1 MGKSEMLEGL
11 FYRNRRLLILLMALI
26 AVAGLSS
33 FYILPRMEDPVLTK
47 RSALVQT
54 RFPGADATRVESLV
68 SEKIEEE
75 LREIDDIKELRSISR
90 SGMSTITIELR
101 DDVYEVDE
109 VWSRIRDK
117 IDDARVEFPSGA
129 KEPDFEEMDV
139 KAYALIVALVW
150 DNPNPVN
157 YAVLRRSAKQLED
170 RLRAVSGTEDIDTFG
185 DPDEEILVE
194 IQPDRVATLGLSVE
208 QIARQV
214 EASDAK
220 LTAGLLRGQK
230 SDLLIDVDSELDS
243 LARIARTPV
252 QFGSEGHSVQLG
264 DIATIH
270 KGVAQP
276 LSSLVVAD
284 GKPAVT
290 LGMFVRDSM
299 RIDHW
304 SQEAKNVIREFEQ
317 SLADDVQVQM
327 LFDQNRYV
335 EARLSGLIWNLLF
348 GGLAVI
354 VVIVFMMGWRN
365 ALVIGTA
372 LPLSA
377 FMVLAGLRMLDI
389 PIHQMSVTGLIIAL
403 GLLIDNA
410 IVVVDEVRTKLHA
423 RMAPEDAVISTV
435 RHLAVPLLGSTL
447 TTALAFAPIALMPGP
462 AGEFVGSIAIS
473 VILAI
478 CSSFFLAM
486 TVIPAIAALF
496 ADPEEDPETGHWWQV
511 GFSHAGLRNAY
522 SKSLD
527 FLFSKPLL
535 GVGLGCILPISGF
548 IVAGSLPEQFF
559 PPADRD
565 QINIELE
572 LSAHASLAETRE
584 TIAAIREV
592 VLEHPQVR
600 GIEWFLGE
608 SAPQFYYNIIAK
620 RENSSNFAQALVQL
634 NSAHGGQELIH
645 ELQQELDRK
654 VPHSRVLVRQLEQGP
669 PFDAPIEVRLFGP
682 DLHQLSQSGDELR
695 TIISQTPDVLHH
707 KAELADPLPKLTLKI
722 DEEQARLAGLDHA
735 EVSRQLNAALEG
747 ALGGS
752 ILEETEELP
761 VRIRVPHD
769 RRGSLD
775 NIASLQL
782 ISSKKTPDGQAQYV
796 PLTAIADVRMSS
808 EIAAISHFN
817 GERMNE
823 VQAYIKAGVLPA
835 KVLADFQ
842 KRLQQAGYELPPGYR
857 LEWGGEAS
865 KRDDA
870 VGNLMANVGVLMVLM
885 VATLVLSF
893 SSFRV
898 AGLVGAVGILSI
910 GLGLGMLWLFGFP
923 FGFMAIVGSMGLAGV
938 AINDAIVVLA
948 ELRANPRASKGDRVV
963 VRDVVLRSTRHVV
976 ATSLTTVAGFIPLV
990 LAGGGFWPPL
1000 AITIAGGVGG
1010 ATLLALYFIP
1020 SAYILVMCR
1029 NCPLRA
1035 GVEDPVPEG
1044 EGSTL
1049 FSKLKDRLPALR

>member
-1 MGKSEMLEGL
+1 MLEGL
-11 FYRNRRLLILLMALI
+11 FYRNRRLLILMIALI
-26 AVAGLSS
+26 SVAGLSS
-33 FYILPRMEDPVLTK
+33 YYVLPRMEDPVLTQ
-47 RSALVQT
+47 RVARVNT

-75 LREIDDIKELRSISR
+75 LREIDEIKELRSISR
-90 SGMSTITIELR
+90 SGMSSMTIELR

-117 IDDARVEFPSGA
+117 IDDARVEFPAGVE
-129 KEPDFEEMDV
+129 EPDFEELEV

-150 DNPNPVN
+150 DNPNAVS
-157 YAVLRRSAKQLED
+157 YAVLRRTAKQLED
-170 RLRAVSGTEDIDTFG
+170 RLRAISGTEDIDTFG
-185 DPDEEILVE
+185 DPDEEISVE
-194 IQPDRVATLGLSVE
+194 IQPDKIAALGLSV
-208 QIARQV
+208 QKIADQV
-214 EASDAK
+214 ESSDAK
-220 LTAGLLRGQK
+220 LTAGLLRGRK

-243 LARIARTPV
+243 LSRIANTPV
-252 QFGSEGHSVQLG
+252 QFGSDGHSVQLG
-264 DIATIH
+264 DIATIK
-270 KGVAQP
+270 KGVALP
-276 LSSLVVAD
+276 LSSLVIAD
-284 GKPAVT
+284 GKSAVT
-290 LGMFVRDSM
+290 LGIFVRDSV

-304 SQEAKNVIREFEQ
+304 SQSAKAAVREFEQ
-317 SLADDVQVQM
+317 TLADDVMVQT

-335 EARLSGLIWNLLF
+335 EARLNGLVWNLLF

-354 VVIVFMMGWRN
+354 AVIVFMMGWRN

-377 FMVLAGLRMLDI
+377 FMVLTGLRILDI

-410 IVVVDEVRTKLHA
+410 IVVVDEVRAKLHTG
-423 RMAPEDAVISTV
+423 MAPEDAVISTV

-447 TTALAFAPIALMPGP
+447 TTVLAFAPIAFMPGP

-496 ADPEEDPETGHWWQV
+496 ADQNEDPQNSHWWQV
-511 GFSHAGLRNAY
+511 GFSHAGLKAAY
-522 SKSLD
+522 QKSLD
-527 FLFSKPLL
+527 FLFARPLL
-535 GVGLGCILPISGF
+535 GVALGCVLPVCGF
-548 IVAGSLPEQFF
+548 IVACDLPEQFF

-572 LSAHASLAETRE
+572 LNAHASLEETQATIE
-584 TIAAIREV
+584 TIRQV
-592 VLEHPQVR
+592 VLQHPQVK

-620 RENSSNFAQALVQL
+620 RENSSNYAQALVQL
-634 NSAHGGQELIH
+634 NSAAGGQALIH
-645 ELQQELDRK
+645 ELQRELDQK
-654 VPHSRVLVRQLEQGP
+654 VSHSRVLVRQLEQGP

-682 DLHQLSQSGDELR
+682 DLHQLSELGDELR
-695 TIISQTPDVLHH
+695 TLLSQTPDVLHH

-735 EVSRQLNAALEG
+735 EISNQLNAALEG

-761 VRIRVPHD
+761 VRIRVPHAH
-769 RRGSLD
+769 RGSID
-775 NIASLQL
+775 AIASLQL
-782 ISSKKTPDGQAQYV
+782 ISEKKTIDGQAQFV
-796 PLTAIADVRMSS
+796 PLTALAEVKMSS
-808 EIAAISHFN
+808 EVAAISHFN

-823 VQAYIKAGVLPA
+823 VQAYIPAGILPA

-842 KRLQQAGYELPPGYR
+842 SRLKRSGFQLPAGYR

-870 VGNLMANVGVLMVLM
+870 VGNLLANVGVLMVLM

-893 SSFRV
+893 SSFRL
-898 AGLVGAVGILSI
+898 AALIGTVGVLSI

-948 ELRANPRASKGDRVV
+948 ELRANPEARRGNRVV

-976 ATSLTTVAGFIPLV
+976 ATSLTTVAGFVPLV

-1000 AITIAGGVGG
+1000 AITISGGVGG

-1029 NCPLRA
+1029 HCPLRA
-1035 GVEDPVPEG
+1035 TAEEGKTSPEQV
-1044 EGSTL
+1044 TVL
-1049 FSKLKDRLPALR
+1049 SKLKARLPVLR

>member
-1 MGKSEMLEGL
+1 MLEGL

-26 AVAGLSS
+26 TVAGLSS
-33 FYILPRMEDPVLTK
+33 YYVLPRMEDPVLTQ
-47 RSALVQT
+47 RVARVNT

-75 LREIDDIKELRSISR
+75 LREIDEIKELRSISR
-90 SGMSTITIELR
+90 TGMSSMTIELR

-117 IDDARVEFPSGA
+117 IDDARVEFPAGA
-129 KEPDFEEMDV
+129 EEPDFEELEV

-150 DNPNPVN
+150 DNPNDVN
-157 YAVLRRSAKQLED
+157 YAVLRRTAKQLED
-170 RLRAVSGTEDIDTFG
+170 RLRAISGTEDIDTFG
-185 DPDEEILVE
+185 DPEEEIIAE
-194 IQPDRVATLGLSVE
+194 IQPDRIAALGLSVQ
-208 QIARQV
+208 QIANQV
-214 EASDAK
+214 ESSDAK
-220 LTAGLLRGQK
+220 LTAGLLRGRK
-230 SDLLIDVDSELDS
+230 SDLTIDVDSELDS
-243 LARIARTPV
+243 LSRIANTPV
-252 QFGSEGHSVQLG
+252 QFGAEGHSVQLG
-264 DIATIH
+264 DIATIK
-270 KGVAQP
+270 KGVALP
-276 LSSLVVAD
+276 LNSLVIAD

-290 LGMFVRDSM
+290 LGMFVRDSV

-304 SQEAKNVIREFEQ
+304 SQAATAAIKEFEQ
-317 SLADDVQVQM
+317 RLANDVKVQT

-335 EARLSGLIWNLLF
+335 EARLDGLVWNLLF

-354 VVIVFMMGWRN
+354 AVIVFMMGWRN

-377 FMVLAGLRMLDI
+377 FMVLTGLRFLDI

-410 IVVVDEVRTKLHA
+410 IVVVDEVRSKLHSG
-423 RMAPEDAVISTV
+423 MAPDDAVISTV

-447 TTALAFAPIALMPGP
+447 TTVLAFAPIALMPGP
-462 AGEFVGSIAIS
+462 AGEFVGSIAVS

-478 CSSFFLAM
+478 SSSFFLAM

-496 ADPEEDPETGHWWQV
+496 ADPEEDPLNAHWWQI
-511 GFSHAGLRNAY
+511 GFSHAGMRDAY
-522 SKSLD
+522 RKSLD
-527 FLFSKPLL
+527 ILFSRPLL
-535 GVGLGCILPISGF
+535 GVAVGCVLPVCGF
-548 IVAGSLPEQFF
+548 MVAGSLPEQFF

-565 QINIELE
+565 QVNIELE
-572 LSAHASLAETRE
+572 LNAHASLAETKE
-584 TIAAIREV
+584 TIETIRRV
-592 VLEHPQVR
+592 VLEHPQVK

-620 RENSSNFAQALVQL
+620 RENASNYAQALVQL
-634 NSAHGGQELIH
+634 NSASGGQELIH
-645 ELQQELDRK
+645 ELQRELDRK

-695 TIISQTPDVLHH
+695 TILSKTPDVLHH

-735 EVSRQLNAALEG
+735 EISRQLDAALEG

-761 VRIRVPHD
+761 VRIRVPHN
-769 RRGSLD
+769 RRGSIND
-775 NIASLQL
+775 IASLQL
-782 ISSKKTPDGQAQYV
+782 ISSKKTSDGQSQFV
-796 PLTAIADVRMSS
+796 PLTAIAQVQMSS
-808 EIAAISHFN
+808 EVAAISHFN

-842 KRLQQAGYELPPGYR
+842 ANMKQAGFELPPGYR

-898 AGLVGAVGILSI
+898 AALVGTVGLLSI

-948 ELRANPRASKGDRVV
+948 ELRANPESRKGNRVV

-976 ATSLTTVAGFIPLV
+976 ATSLTTVAGFVPLV
-990 LAGGGFWPPL
+990 IAGGGFWPPL

-1010 ATLLALYFIP
+1010 ATLLALYYIP

-1035 GVEDPVPEG
+1035 TVGEPVSEEQG
-1044 EGSTL
+1044 ATL
-1049 FSKLKDRLPALR
+1049 LSKLKERLPVLR

>member
-68 SEKIEEE
+68 SERIEEE
-75 LREIDDIKELRSISR
+75 LREIDEIKELRSISR

-290 LGMFVRDSM
+290 LGMFVRDNM

-335 EARLSGLIWNLLF
+335 EARLSSLIWNLLF

-410 IVVVDEVRTKLHA
+410 IVVVDEVRSKLHA

-634 NSAHGGQELIH
+634 NSAHGGRQLIH

-695 TIISQTPDVLHH
+695 TILSKTPDVLHH

-735 EVSRQLNAALEG
+735 EISRQLNAALEG
-747 ALGGS
+747 TLGGS

-769 RRGSLD
+769 RRGSLE

-796 PLTAIADVRMSS
+796 PLTAIADVKMSS

-948 ELRANPRASKGDRVV
+948 ELRANPQARKGDRVV

-1035 GVEDPVPEG
+1035 GAEDPVPEG

-1049 FSKLKDRLPALR
+1049 LSKLKDRLPALR

>member
-1035 GVEDPVPEG
+1035 GAEDPVPEG

>member
-75 LREIDDIKELRSISR
+75 LREIDEIKELRSISR

-410 IVVVDEVRTKLHA
+410 IVVVDEVRSKLHA

-695 TIISQTPDVLHH
+695 TILSQTPDVLHH

-1029 NCPLRA
+1029 NCPLRVGA
-1035 GVEDPVPEG
+1035 EDPVPEG

>member
-68 SEKIEEE
+68 SERIEEE
-75 LREIDDIKELRSISR
+75 LREIDEIKELRSISR

-410 IVVVDEVRTKLHA
+410 IVVVDEVRSKLHA

-527 FLFSKPLL
+527 FLFSKPIL
-535 GVGLGCILPISGF
+535 GVGLGCILPVSGF

-634 NSAHGGQELIH
+634 NSAHGGRQLIH

-695 TIISQTPDVLHH
+695 TILSQTPDVLHH

-735 EVSRQLNAALEG
+735 EISRQLNAALEG
-747 ALGGS
+747 TLGGS

-769 RRGSLD
+769 RRGSLE

-796 PLTAIADVRMSS
+796 PLTAIANVRMSS

-948 ELRANPRASKGDRVV
+948 ELRANPQARKGDRVV

-1035 GVEDPVPEG
+1035 GAEDPVPEG

-1049 FSKLKDRLPALR
+1049 LSKLKDRLPALR

>member
-68 SEKIEEE
+68 SERIEEE
-75 LREIDDIKELRSISR
+75 LREIDEIKELRSISR

-410 IVVVDEVRTKLHA
+410 IVVVDEVRSKLHA

-535 GVGLGCILPISGF
+535 GVGLGCILPVSGF

-584 TIAAIREV
+584 TIATIREV

-634 NSAHGGQELIH
+634 NSAHGGRQLIH

-695 TIISQTPDVLHH
+695 TILSKTPDVLHH

-735 EVSRQLNAALEG
+735 EISRQLNAALEG
-747 ALGGS
+747 TLGGS

-769 RRGSLD
+769 RRGSLN

-1029 NCPLRA
+1029 NCPLQA
-1035 GVEDPVPEG
+1035 GAEDPVPEG

-1049 FSKLKDRLPALR
+1049 LSKLKDRLPALR

>member
-75 LREIDDIKELRSISR
+75 LREIDEIKELRSISR

-243 LARIARTPV
+243 LSRIARTPV

-304 SQEAKNVIREFEQ
+304 SQDAKNVIREFEQ

-695 TIISQTPDVLHH
+695 TILSQTPDVLHH

>member
-1 MGKSEMLEGL
+1 MLEGL

-68 SEKIEEE
+68 SERIEEE
-75 LREIDDIKELRSISR
+75 LREIDEIKELRSISR

-208 QIARQV
+208 QIAQQV

-290 LGMFVRDSM
+290 LGMFVRDNM

-410 IVVVDEVRTKLHA
+410 IVVVDEVRSKLHA

-634 NSAHGGQELIH
+634 NSAHGGRQLIH

-695 TIISQTPDVLHH
+695 TILSKTPDVLHH

-735 EVSRQLNAALEG
+735 EISRQLNAALEG
-747 ALGGS
+747 TLGGS

-769 RRGSLD
+769 RRGSLE

-796 PLTAIADVRMSS
+796 PLTAIADVKMSS

-948 ELRANPRASKGDRVV
+948 ELRANPQARKGDRVV

-1035 GVEDPVPEG
+1035 GAEDPVPEG

-1049 FSKLKDRLPALR
+1049 LSKLKDRLPALR

>member
-1 MGKSEMLEGL
+1 MLEGL

-75 LREIDDIKELRSISR
+75 LREIDEIKELRSISR

-695 TIISQTPDVLHH
+695 TILSQTPDVLHH

-796 PLTAIADVRMSS
+796 PLTAIADVRMSY

-1035 GVEDPVPEG
+1035 GVEDPVSEG

>member
-75 LREIDDIKELRSISR
+75 LREIDEIKELRSISR

-535 GVGLGCILPISGF
+535 GVGLGCILPVSGF

-592 VLEHPQVR
+592 VLAHPQVR

-695 TIISQTPDVLHH
+695 TILSQTPDVLHH

-1035 GVEDPVPEG
+1035 GAEDPVPEG

>member
-68 SEKIEEE
+68 SERIEEE
-75 LREIDDIKELRSISR
+75 LREIDEIKELRSISR

-208 QIARQV
+208 QIAQQV

-290 LGMFVRDSM
+290 LGMFVRDNM

-410 IVVVDEVRTKLHA
+410 IVVVDEVRSKLHA

-634 NSAHGGQELIH
+634 NSAHGGRQLIH

-695 TIISQTPDVLHH
+695 TILSKTPDVLHH

-735 EVSRQLNAALEG
+735 EISRQLNAALEG
-747 ALGGS
+747 TLGGS

-769 RRGSLD
+769 RRGSLE

-796 PLTAIADVRMSS
+796 PLTAIADVKMSS

-948 ELRANPRASKGDRVV
+948 ELRANPQARKGDRVV

-1035 GVEDPVPEG
+1035 GAEDPVPEG

-1049 FSKLKDRLPALR
+1049 LSKLKDRLPALR

>member
-1 MGKSEMLEGL
+1 MLEGL

-68 SEKIEEE
+68 SERIEEE
-75 LREIDDIKELRSISR
+75 LREIDEIKELRSISR

-410 IVVVDEVRTKLHA
+410 IVVVDEVRSKLHA

-634 NSAHGGQELIH
+634 NSAHGGRQLIH

-695 TIISQTPDVLHH
+695 TILSKTPDVLHH

-735 EVSRQLNAALEG
+735 EISRQLNAALEG
-747 ALGGS
+747 TLGGS

-769 RRGSLD
+769 RRGSLE

-948 ELRANPRASKGDRVV
+948 ELRANPRANKGDRVV

-1035 GVEDPVPEG
+1035 GAEDPVPEG

-1049 FSKLKDRLPALR
+1049 LSKLKDRLPALR

>member
-1 MGKSEMLEGL
+1 MLEGL

-68 SEKIEEE
+68 SERIEEE
-75 LREIDDIKELRSISR
+75 LREIDEIKELRSISR

-304 SQEAKNVIREFEQ
+304 SQAAKNVIREFEQ

-410 IVVVDEVRTKLHA
+410 IVVVDEVRSKLHA

-527 FLFSKPLL
+527 FLFSKPIL
-535 GVGLGCILPISGF
+535 GVGLGCILPVSGF

-634 NSAHGGQELIH
+634 NSAHGGRQLIH

-695 TIISQTPDVLHH
+695 TILSKTPDVLHH

-735 EVSRQLNAALEG
+735 EISRQLNAALEG
-747 ALGGS
+747 TLGGS

-769 RRGSLD
+769 RRGSLE

-796 PLTAIADVRMSS
+796 PLTAIADVKMSS

-948 ELRANPRASKGDRVV
+948 ELRANPQARKGDRVV

-1035 GVEDPVPEG
+1035 GAEDPVPEG

-1049 FSKLKDRLPALR
+1049 LSKLKDRLPALR

>member
-75 LREIDDIKELRSISR
+75 LREIDEIKELRSISR
-90 SGMSTITIELR
+90 SEMSTITIELR

-410 IVVVDEVRTKLHA
+410 IVVVDEVRSKLHA

-535 GVGLGCILPISGF
+535 GVGLGCILPVSGF

-634 NSAHGGQELIH
+634 NSAHGGRQLIH

-695 TIISQTPDVLHH
+695 TILSQTPDVLHH

-735 EVSRQLNAALEG
+735 EISRQLNAALEG
-747 ALGGS
+747 TLGGS

-835 KVLADFQ
+835 KVLADLQ

-938 AINDAIVVLA
+938 AINDAIVVFA
-948 ELRANPRASKGDRVV
+948 ELRANPLASKGDRVV

-1035 GVEDPVPEG
+1035 DVEDTVPEG

>member
-1 MGKSEMLEGL
+1 MLEGL

-68 SEKIEEE
+68 SERIEEE
-75 LREIDDIKELRSISR
+75 LREIDEIKELRSISR

-208 QIARQV
+208 QIAQQV

-410 IVVVDEVRTKLHA
+410 IVVVDEVRSKLHA

-634 NSAHGGQELIH
+634 NSAHGGRQLIH

-695 TIISQTPDVLHH
+695 SILSKTPDVLHH

-735 EVSRQLNAALEG
+735 EISRQLNAALEG
-747 ALGGS
+747 TLGGS

-769 RRGSLD
+769 RRGSLE

-796 PLTAIADVRMSS
+796 PLTAIADVKMSS

-948 ELRANPRASKGDRVV
+948 ELRANPQARKGDRVV

-1035 GVEDPVPEG
+1035 GAEDPVPEG

-1049 FSKLKDRLPALR
+1049 LSKLKDRLPALR

>member
-1 MGKSEMLEGL
+1 MLEGL

-68 SEKIEEE
+68 SERIEEE
-75 LREIDDIKELRSISR
+75 LREIDEIKELRSISR

-410 IVVVDEVRTKLHA
+410 IVVVDEVRSKLHA

-634 NSAHGGQELIH
+634 NSAHGGRQLIH

-695 TIISQTPDVLHH
+695 TILSQTPDVLHH

-735 EVSRQLNAALEG
+735 EISRQLNAALEG
-747 ALGGS
+747 TLGGS

-769 RRGSLD
+769 RRGSLE

-796 PLTAIADVRMSS
+796 PLTAIADVKMSS

-948 ELRANPRASKGDRVV
+948 ELRANPQARKGDRVV

-990 LAGGGFWPPL
+990 MAGGGFWPPL

-1035 GVEDPVPEG
+1035 GAEDPVPEG

-1049 FSKLKDRLPALR
+1049 LSKLKDRLPALR

>member
-1 MGKSEMLEGL
+1 MLEGL
-11 FYRNRRLLILLMALI
+11 FYRNRRLLILMIALI
-26 AVAGLSS
+26 TVAGLSS
-33 FYILPRMEDPVLTK
+33 YYVLPRMEDPVLTQ
-47 RSALVQT
+47 RVARVNT

-68 SEKIEEE
+68 SEKIEQE
-75 LREIDDIKELRSISR
+75 LREIDEIKELRSISR
-90 SGMSTITIELR
+90 SGMSSLTIELR

-117 IDDARVEFPSGA
+117 IDDARVDFPQGA
-129 KEPDFEEMDV
+129 EEPDFEELEV
-139 KAYALIVALVW
+139 KAYAMIIALVW
-150 DNPNPVN
+150 DNPSEVN
-157 YAVLRRSAKQLED
+157 YAVLRRTARQLED
-170 RLRAVSGTEDIDTFG
+170 RLRSLSGTEDIDTFG
-185 DPDEEILVE
+185 DPDEEIVAE
-194 IQPDRVATLGLSVE
+194 IQSDKVASLGLSVQE
-208 QIARQV
+208 IADQV
-214 EASDAK
+214 KSSDAK

-243 LARIARTPV
+243 LSRIANTPV

-264 DIATIH
+264 DIASIK
-270 KGVAQP
+270 KGVALP
-276 LSSLVVAD
+276 LSSLVIAD

-290 LGMFVRDSM
+290 LGAFVRDSV
-299 RIDHW
+299 RLDHW
-304 SQEAKNVIREFEQ
+304 SQSAKEVVKEFEQ
-317 SLADDVQVQM
+317 TLADDVIVQT

-335 EARLSGLIWNLLF
+335 EARLDSLLRNLLY
-348 GGLAVI
+348 GGVAVI
-354 VVIVFMMGWRN
+354 AVIVFMMGWRN
-365 ALVIGTA
+365 AVVIGLA

-377 FMVLAGLRMLDI
+377 FMVLAGLRFLEI
-389 PIHQMSVTGLIIAL
+389 PIHQMSITGLIIAL

-410 IVVVDEVRTKLHA
+410 IVVVDEVRSKLQA
-423 RMAPEDAVISTV
+423 GNSPEEAVISTV

-462 AGEFVGSIAIS
+462 AGEFVGSIAVS

-478 CSSFFLAM
+478 FSSFFLAM
-486 TVIPAIAALF
+486 TVVPAIAALF
-496 ADPEEDPETGHWWQV
+496 AERAVESQNGHWWQT
-511 GFSHAGLRNAY
+511 GFSHAKMRTVY
-522 SKSLD
+522 RKSLD
-527 FLFSKPLL
+527 YLFARPLL
-535 GVGLGCILPISGF
+535 GVALGCVLPVCGF
-548 IVAGSLPEQFF
+548 LVASELPEQFF

-572 LSAHASLAETRE
+572 LNAHASLAETQE
-584 TIAAIREV
+584 TIETIRQV
-592 VLEHPQVR
+592 VLNHPQVL

-634 NSAHGGQELIH
+634 ESASNGQALIH
-645 ELQQELDRK
+645 ELQQELDSK
-654 VPHSRVLVRQLEQGP
+654 VSHSRVLVRQLEQGP

-682 DLHQLSQSGDELR
+682 DLHQLSELGDELR
-695 TIISQTPDVLHH
+695 TILSQTPDVQHH
-707 KAELADPLPKLTLKI
+707 KAELADPLPKLTLNI
-722 DEEQARLAGLDHA
+722 DEEQARLAGLNHA
-735 EVSRQLNAALEG
+735 EISHQLNAALEG

-769 RRGSLD
+769 QRGSID
-775 NIASLQL
+775 AIASLQL
-782 ISSKKTPDGQAQYV
+782 ISNTKTSDGQTQFV
-796 PLTAIADVRMSS
+796 PLTAIAEVEMSS

-835 KVLADFQ
+835 KVLMDFQ
-842 KRLQQAGYELPPGYR
+842 SNLEQSGFELPPGYR

-865 KRDDA
+865 KRNDA
-870 VGNLMANVGVLMVLM
+870 VGNLMVNVGVLMVLM

-898 AGLVGAVGILSI
+898 AALIGSVGLLSI

-948 ELRANPRASKGDRVV
+948 ELRANPESRTGNRIV

-976 ATSLTTVAGFIPLV
+976 ATSLTTVAGFLPLV
-990 LAGGGFWPPL
+990 IAGGGFWPPL
-1000 AITIAGGVGG
+1000 AITISGGVGG

-1029 NCPLRA
+1029 NCPL
-1035 GVEDPVPEG
+1035 GNTDDETQTKESSSVEQTTVIE
-1044 EGSTL
+1044 
-1049 FSKLKDRLPALR
+1049 KRKARLSVLR

>member
-1 MGKSEMLEGL
+1 MLEGL

-26 AVAGLSS
+26 TVAGLSS
-33 FYILPRMEDPVLTK
+33 YYVLPRMEDPVLTQ
-47 RSALVQT
+47 RVARVNT

-68 SEKIEEE
+68 SEKLEEE
-75 LREIDDIKELRSISR
+75 LREIDEIKELRTISR
-90 SGMSTITIELR
+90 SGMSSMTIELR

-117 IDDARVEFPSGA
+117 IDDARVEFPAGA
-129 KEPDFEEMDV
+129 KEPDFEELEV

-150 DNPNPVN
+150 DNPNHVN

-170 RLRAVSGTEDIDTFG
+170 RLRAISGTEDIDTFG
-185 DPDEEILVE
+185 DPDEEIVVE
-194 IQPDRVATLGLSVE
+194 VQPDKIASLGLSVKE
-208 QIARQV
+208 IAQQV
-214 EASDAK
+214 ESSDAK
-220 LTAGLLRGQK
+220 LTAGQLRGVK

-243 LARIARTPV
+243 LSRIANTPV

-270 KGVAQP
+270 KGVALP
-276 LSSLVVAD
+276 LSSLVIAD

-290 LGMFVRDSM
+290 LGMFVRDNV

-304 SQEAKNVIREFEQ
+304 SHAAKVALAEFEQ
-317 SLADDVQVQM
+317 SLADDVSVQT

-335 EARLSGLIWNLLF
+335 EARLSGLVWNLVL
-348 GGLAVI
+348 GGIAVI

-365 ALVIGTA
+365 ALVVGTA

-377 FMVLAGLRMLDI
+377 FMVLAGLRFMDI

-403 GLLIDNA
+403 GLLIDNV
-410 IVVVDEVRTKLHA
+410 IVVVDEVRAKLHMG
-423 RMAPEDAVISTV
+423 MAPEDAVISTV

-447 TTALAFAPIALMPGP
+447 TTVLAFAPIALMPGP

-496 ADPEEDPETGHWWQV
+496 ADANEDLEHAHWWQV
-511 GFSHAGLRNAY
+511 GFSHAGLRDWY
-522 SKSLD
+522 QKSLD
-527 FLFSKPLL
+527 YLFARPVL
-535 GVGLGCILPISGF
+535 GVALGCLLPISGF

-572 LSAHASLAETRE
+572 LNAHASLAETRQ
-584 TIAAIREV
+584 TIESIRQV
-592 VLEHPQVR
+592 VLEHPQVK

-608 SAPQFYYNIIAK
+608 SAPQFYYNIVAK
-620 RENSSNFAQALVQL
+620 RENASNYAQALVQL
-634 NSAHGGQELIH
+634 NTAERGEALIH
-645 ELQQELDRK
+645 ELQRELDRK

-695 TIISQTPDVLHH
+695 TILSRTTNVLHH

-735 EVSRQLNAALEG
+735 EISNQLNAALEG
-747 ALGGS
+747 SLGGS

-761 VRIRVPHD
+761 VRIRVPQA
-769 RRGSLD
+769 RRASVND
-775 NIASLQL
+775 IASLQL
-782 ISSKKTPDGQAQYV
+782 ISRKNTEDGQPQFV
-796 PLTAIADVRMSS
+796 PLTAIAEVKMSS
-808 EIAAISHFN
+808 EVAAISHFN

-823 VQAYIKAGVLPA
+823 VQAYLKAGVLPA
-835 KVLADFQ
+835 EALAEFQ
-842 KRLQQAGYELPPGYR
+842 SKLKQAGFELPPGYR

-870 VGNLMANVGVLMVLM
+870 VGNLLANVGVLMVLM

-893 SSFRV
+893 ASFRV
-898 AGLVGAVGILSI
+898 AALVGTVGILSI

-948 ELRANPRASKGDRVV
+948 ELRANPEARKGNRVV

-976 ATSLTTVAGFIPLV
+976 ATSLTTVAGFAPLV
-990 LAGGGFWPPL
+990 IAGGGFWPPL

-1010 ATLLALYFIP
+1010 ATLLALYYIP

-1029 NCPLRA
+1029 QCPLRA
-1035 GVEDPVPEG
+1035 KVGEPVQADRE
-1044 EGSTL
+1044 SSL
-1049 FSKLKDRLPALR
+1049 LSKLKDRLPVLR

>member
-68 SEKIEEE
+68 SERIEEE
-75 LREIDDIKELRSISR
+75 LREIDEIKELRSISR

-208 QIARQV
+208 QIAQQV

-290 LGMFVRDSM
+290 LGMFVRDNM

-410 IVVVDEVRTKLHA
+410 IVVVDEVRSKLHA

-511 GFSHAGLRNAY
+511 GFSHVGLRNAY

-592 VLEHPQVR
+592 VVEHPQVR

-634 NSAHGGQELIH
+634 NSAHGGRQLIH

-695 TIISQTPDVLHH
+695 TILSKTPDVLHH

-735 EVSRQLNAALEG
+735 EISRQLNAALEG
-747 ALGGS
+747 TLGGS

-769 RRGSLD
+769 RRGSLE

-796 PLTAIADVRMSS
+796 PLTAIADVKMSS

-948 ELRANPRASKGDRVV
+948 ELRANPQARKGDRVV

-1035 GVEDPVPEG
+1035 GAEDPVPEG

-1049 FSKLKDRLPALR
+1049 LSKLKDRLPALR

>member
-1 MGKSEMLEGL
+1 MLEGL

-68 SEKIEEE
+68 SERIEEE
-75 LREIDDIKELRSISR
+75 LREIDEIKELRSISR

-410 IVVVDEVRTKLHA
+410 IVVVDEVRSKLHA

-527 FLFSKPLL
+527 FLFSKPIL
-535 GVGLGCILPISGF
+535 GVGLGCILPVSGF

-634 NSAHGGQELIH
+634 NSAHGGRQLIH

-695 TIISQTPDVLHH
+695 TILSETPDVLHH

-735 EVSRQLNAALEG
+735 EISRQLNAALEG
-747 ALGGS
+747 TLGGS

-769 RRGSLD
+769 RRGSLE

-948 ELRANPRASKGDRVV
+948 ELRANPQARKGDRVV

-1035 GVEDPVPEG
+1035 GAEDPVPEG

-1049 FSKLKDRLPALR
+1049 LSKLKDRLPALR

>member
-75 LREIDDIKELRSISR
+75 LREIDEIKELRSISR

-695 TIISQTPDVLHH
+695 TILSQTPDVLHH

>member
-1 MGKSEMLEGL
+1 MLEGL

-68 SEKIEEE
+68 SERIEEE
-75 LREIDDIKELRSISR
+75 LREIDEIKELRSISR

-208 QIARQV
+208 QIAQQV

-410 IVVVDEVRTKLHA
+410 IVVVDEVRSKLHA

-527 FLFSKPLL
+527 LLFSKPLL

-634 NSAHGGQELIH
+634 NSAHGGRQLIH

-695 TIISQTPDVLHH
+695 SILSKTPDVLHH

-735 EVSRQLNAALEG
+735 EISRQLNAALEG
-747 ALGGS
+747 TLGGS

-769 RRGSLD
+769 RRGSLE

-796 PLTAIADVRMSS
+796 PLTAIADVKMSS

-948 ELRANPRASKGDRVV
+948 ELRANPQASKGDRGV

-1035 GVEDPVPEG
+1035 GAEDPVPEG

-1049 FSKLKDRLPALR
+1049 LSKLKDRLPALR

>member
-1 MGKSEMLEGL
+1 MLEGL
-11 FYRNRRLLILLMALI
+11 FYRNRRLLILLIALI
-26 AVAGLSS
+26 TVAGLSS
-33 FYILPRMEDPVLTK
+33 FYVLPRMEDPVLTK

-75 LREIDDIKELRSISR
+75 LREIDEIKELRSISR
-90 SGMSTITIELR
+90 SGMSTITIDLR

-117 IDDARVEFPSGA
+117 IDDARVEFPAGA
-129 KEPDFEEMDV
+129 QEPDFEEMDV

-150 DNPNPVN
+150 DNPSPVN

-170 RLRAVSGTEDIDTFG
+170 RLRAISGTEDIDTFG

-194 IQPDRVATLGLSVE
+194 IQPDRVAALGLSVE
-208 QIARQV
+208 EIARQV

-243 LARIARTPV
+243 LARIANTPV
-252 QFGSEGHSVQLG
+252 QFGAEGHSVQLG
-264 DIATIH
+264 DIATIR

-276 LSSLVVAD
+276 LSSLVIAD

-304 SQEAKNVIREFEQ
+304 SQAAKTAIREFEQ
-317 SLADDVQVQM
+317 TLADDVQIQT

-335 EARLSGLIWNLLF
+335 EARLSGLVWNLLF
-348 GGLAVI
+348 GGLAVV

-377 FMVLAGLRMLDI
+377 FMVLAGLRLLEI

-410 IVVVDEVRTKLHA
+410 IVVVDEVRAKLHA
-423 RMAPEDAVISTV
+423 RMASEDAVISTV

-496 ADPEEDPETGHWWQV
+496 ADPDEDPETGHWWQV
-511 GFSHAGLRNAY
+511 GFSHQGMRNAY
-522 SKSLD
+522 QRSLD

-535 GVGLGCILPISGF
+535 GVALGCVLPISGF
-548 IVAGSLPEQFF
+548 IVASSLPEQFF

-565 QINIELE
+565 QVNIELE
-572 LSAHASLAETRE
+572 LNAHASLAETKATIE
-584 TIAAIREV
+584 TIRQV
-592 VLEHPQVR
+592 VLAHPQVK

-620 RENSSNFAQALVQL
+620 RENASNFAQALVQL
-634 NSAHGGQELIH
+634 KSAHGGRQLIH
-645 ELQQELDRK
+645 ELQRELDQK

-695 TIISQTPDVLHH
+695 TILSGTPDVLHH

-735 EVSRQLNAALEG
+735 EISNQLNAALEG

-761 VRIRVPHD
+761 VRIRVPQD
-769 RRGSLD
+769 RRGSLSQ
-775 NIASLQL
+775 IASLQL
-782 ISSKKTPDGQAQYV
+782 ISNRKTEDGQAQYV
-796 PLTAIADVRMSS
+796 PLTAIADVKMSS
-808 EIAAISHFN
+808 EVAAISHFN

-842 KRLQQAGYELPPGYR
+842 TKLKQSGFTLPPGYR

-898 AGLVGAVGILSI
+898 AGLVGIVGILSI

-948 ELRANPRASKGDRVV
+948 ELRANPRASQGDRVV

-1020 SAYILVMCR
+1020 SAYLIVMCR
-1029 NCPLRA
+1029 NCPLRTGA
-1035 GVEDPVPEG
+1035 EEQVPG
-1044 EGSTL
+1044 GDQSTL

>member
-1 MGKSEMLEGL
+1 MLEGL

-54 RFPGADATRVESLV
+54 RIPGADATRVESLV
-68 SEKIEEE
+68 SERIEEE
-75 LREIDDIKELRSISR
+75 LREIDEIKELRSISR

-208 QIARQV
+208 QIAQQV

-410 IVVVDEVRTKLHA
+410 IVVVDEVRSKLHA

-527 FLFSKPLL
+527 LLFSKPLL

-634 NSAHGGQELIH
+634 NSAHGGRQLIH

-695 TIISQTPDVLHH
+695 SILSKTPDVLHH

-735 EVSRQLNAALEG
+735 EISRQLNAALEG
-747 ALGGS
+747 TLGGS

-769 RRGSLD
+769 RRGSLE

-796 PLTAIADVRMSS
+796 PLTAIADVKMSS

-948 ELRANPRASKGDRVV
+948 ELRANPQARKGDRGV

-1035 GVEDPVPEG
+1035 GAEDPVPEG

-1049 FSKLKDRLPALR
+1049 LSKLKDRLPALR

>member
-1 MGKSEMLEGL
+1 MLEGI
-11 FYRNRRLLILLMALI
+11 FYRNRRLLILLIALI
-26 AVAGLSS
+26 TVAGLSS
-33 FYILPRMEDPVLTK
+33 FYVLPRMEDPVLTQ
-47 RSALVQT
+47 RVARVNT
-54 RFPGADATRVESLV
+54 RFPGADAARVESLV

-75 LREIDDIKELRSISR
+75 LREFDEIKELRTISR
-90 SGMSTITIELR
+90 AGMSTMTIELR

-109 VWSRIRDK
+109 VWSRVRDK
-117 IDDARVEFPSGA
+117 IDDARIEFPAGA
-129 KEPDFEEMDV
+129 QEPDFEELDV
-139 KAYALIVALVW
+139 KAYALIIALVW
-150 DNPNPVN
+150 NNPNEVN
-157 YAVLRRSAKQLED
+157 YAVLRRTARQLED
-170 RLRAVSGTEDIDTFG
+170 RLRAIAGTEDIDTFG
-185 DPDEEILVE
+185 DPDEEIVVE
-194 IQPDRVATLGLSVE
+194 IQSDKVASLGLSVPE
-208 QIARQV
+208 IARQV
-214 EASDAK
+214 ESSDAK

-243 LARIARTPV
+243 LSRIANTPV
-252 QFGSEGHSVQLG
+252 QFGAEGHSVQLG
-264 DIATIH
+264 DIATIK
-270 KGVAQP
+270 KGVALP
-276 LSSLVVAD
+276 LSSLVIAD

-290 LGMFVRDSM
+290 IGAFVRDSV

-304 SQEAKNVIREFEQ
+304 SQSAKAAIDEFEKT
-317 SLADDVQVQM
+317 LAGDVLVQR

-335 EARLSGLIWNLLF
+335 EARLNGLIWNLLF

-354 VVIVFMMGWRN
+354 AVIVFMMGWRN
-365 ALVIGTA
+365 AIVIGTA

-377 FMVLAGLRMLDI
+377 FMVLAGLRVLDI

-410 IVVVDEVRTKLHA
+410 IVVVDEVRSKLHA
-423 RMAPEDAVISTV
+423 GKSPEDAVVSTV

-486 TVIPAIAALF
+486 TVIPAIAALL
-496 ADPEEDPETGHWWQV
+496 ADKNEDPKEAHWWQV
-511 GFSHAGLRNAY
+511 GFSHAGMRTIY
-522 SKSLD
+522 QKSLD
-527 FLFSKPLL
+527 FLFARPLL
-535 GVGLGCILPISGF
+535 GIALGCVLPVCGF
-548 IVAGSLPEQFF
+548 MAAGQLPEQFF

-572 LSAHASLAETRE
+572 LNAHASLAETQE
-584 TIAAIREV
+584 TIETIRRV
-592 VLEHPQVR
+592 VLQHPEVK

-608 SAPQFYYNIIAK
+608 SAPQFYYNIVAK
-620 RENSSNFAQALVQL
+620 RENSSNYAQALVQL
-634 NSAHGGQELIH
+634 NSSSGGEALIH
-645 ELQQELDRK
+645 ELQEELDQK
-654 VPHSRVLVRQLEQGP
+654 VSHSRVLVRQLEQGP

-682 DLHQLSQSGDELR
+682 DLHQLSELGDELR
-695 TIISQTPDVLHH
+695 TILSETSHVLHH
-707 KAELADPLPKLTLKI
+707 KAELGDPLPKLTLKI
-722 DEEQARLAGLDHA
+722 DEESARLAGLDHA
-735 EVSRQLNAALEG
+735 EISRQLNAALEG
-747 ALGGS
+747 TVGGS

-761 VRIRVPHD
+761 VRIRIPHSQ
-769 RRGSLD
+769 RGSVD
-775 NIASLQL
+775 DIASIQL
-782 ISSKKTPDGQAQYV
+782 ISSKRTKEGKALYV
-796 PLTAIADVRMSS
+796 PLTAIAKVEMAS
-808 EIAAISHFN
+808 EVAAISHYN

-835 KVLADFQ
+835 EVLSEFQ
-842 KRLQQAGYELPPGYR
+842 SNLKQSGFQLPAGYR

-870 VGNLMANVGVLMVLM
+870 VGNLMVNVGVLMVLM

-898 AGLVGAVGILSI
+898 AGLVGSVGLLSI
-910 GLGLGMLWLFGFP
+910 GLGLGMLWLFDFP

-948 ELRANPRASKGDRVV
+948 ELRANPEARVGNRIV

-976 ATSLTTVAGFIPLV
+976 ATSLTTVAGFLPLV
-990 LAGGGFWPPL
+990 IAGGGFWPPL

-1020 SAYILVMCR
+1020 SAYILVMCP
-1029 NCPLRA
+1029 NCPLRTTA
-1035 GVEDPVPEG
+1035 SESQGEEDMTSEQATVLEELKSHLPV
-1044 EGSTL
+1044 
-1049 FSKLKDRLPALR
+1049 LR

>member
-1 MGKSEMLEGL
+1 MLEGL

-75 LREIDDIKELRSISR
+75 LREIDEIKELRSISR

-270 KGVAQP
+270 KGVVQP

-535 GVGLGCILPISGF
+535 GVGLGCILPVSGF

-695 TIISQTPDVLHH
+695 TILSQTPDVLHH

>member
-75 LREIDDIKELRSISR
+75 LREIDEIKELRSISR

-592 VLEHPQVR
+592 VLAHPQVR

-695 TIISQTPDVLHH
+695 TILSQTPDVLHH

-842 KRLQQAGYELPPGYR
+842 KRLQQASYELPPGYR

>member
-1 MGKSEMLEGL
+1 MLEGL
-11 FYRNRRLLILLMALI
+11 FYRNRRLLILLIALI
-26 AVAGLSS
+26 TVAGLSS
-33 FYILPRMEDPVLTK
+33 FYVLPRMEDPVLTK
-47 RSALVQT
+47 RAARINT
-54 RFPGADATRVESLV
+54 HFPGADATRVESLV
-68 SEKIEEE
+68 TENIEEE
-75 LREIDDIKELRSISR
+75 LREIDEIKELRSISR
-90 SGMSTITIELR
+90 SGMSTITIDLR

-117 IDDARVEFPSGA
+117 IDDAQAEFPAGVA
-129 KEPDFEEMDV
+129 EPDFEELDV

-150 DNPNPVN
+150 NNPDSAN

-170 RLRAVSGTEDIDTFG
+170 RLRAISGTEDIDTFG

-194 IQPDRVATLGLSVE
+194 IQPDRLVALGLSVQE
-208 QIARQV
+208 VARQV

-230 SDLLIDVDSELDS
+230 SDLLIAVDSELDS
-243 LARIARTPV
+243 LARIAKTPV

-264 DIATIH
+264 DIATIR
-270 KGVAQP
+270 KGVAIP
-276 LSSLVVAD
+276 LSSLVIAD

-290 LGMFVRDSM
+290 LGMFVRDNM
-299 RIDHW
+299 RLDHW
-304 SQEAKNVIREFEQ
+304 SQAAKASIREFEQ
-317 SLADDVQVQM
+317 TLADDVQVQT

-335 EARLSGLIWNLLF
+335 EARLNGLVWNLLF
-348 GGLAVI
+348 GGLAV
-354 VVIVFMMGWRN
+354 VAVIVFMMGWRN

-377 FMVLAGLRMLDI
+377 FMVLAGLRFLDI

-410 IVVVDEVRTKLHA
+410 IVVVDEVRAKLHTG
-423 RMAPEDAVISTV
+423 MAGEDAVMSTV

-486 TVIPAIAALF
+486 TVIPSIAALW

-511 GFSHAGLRNAY
+511 GFSHAGMRDMY
-522 SKSLD
+522 QKSLD

-535 GVGLGCILPISGF
+535 GIGLGCLLPICGF
-548 IVAGSLPEQFF
+548 IVGGSLPEQFF

-565 QINIELE
+565 QVNIELE
-572 LSAHASLAETRE
+572 LNAHASLAETQE
-584 TIAAIREV
+584 TIETIRKV
-592 VLEHPQVR
+592 VLAHPEVK

-620 RENSSNFAQALVQL
+620 RENSSNYAQALVQL
-634 NSAHGGQELIH
+634 NSAHGGRELIH
-645 ELQQELDRK
+645 ELQRELDQK

-695 TIISQTPDVLHH
+695 TILSRTPYVLHH

-722 DEEQARLAGLDHA
+722 DEEQARLAGLDHS
-735 EVSRQLNAALEG
+735 EISHQLNAALEG

-769 RRGSLD
+769 RRGSLND
-775 NIASLQL
+775 IASLQL
-782 ISSKKTPDGQAQYV
+782 ISDKKTADGQAQYV
-796 PLTAIADVRMSS
+796 PLTAIADVQMSS
-808 EIAAISHFN
+808 EVAAISHFN

-823 VQAYIKAGVLPA
+823 VQAYLKAGVLPA

-842 KRLQQAGYELPPGYR
+842 MRLQQSGFELPTGYR

-898 AGLVGAVGILSI
+898 AGLVGTVGILSI

-948 ELRANPRASKGDRVV
+948 ELRANPEARKGNRIV

-976 ATSLTTVAGFIPLV
+976 ATSLTTVAGFLPLV
-990 LAGGGFWPPL
+990 IAGGGFWPPM

-1029 NCPLRA
+1029 NCPLKTTA
-1035 GVEDPVPEG
+1035 NE
-1044 EGSTL
+1044 TL
-1049 FSKLKDRLPALR
+1049 KEEEASSLFARLKERLPVLR

>member
-1 MGKSEMLEGL
+1 MLEGL

-68 SEKIEEE
+68 SERIEEE
-75 LREIDDIKELRSISR
+75 LREIDEIKELRSISR

-208 QIARQV
+208 QIAQQV

-410 IVVVDEVRTKLHA
+410 IVVVDEVRSKLHA

-527 FLFSKPLL
+527 LLFSKPLL

-634 NSAHGGQELIH
+634 NSAHGGRQLIH

-695 TIISQTPDVLHH
+695 TILSKTPDVLHH

-735 EVSRQLNAALEG
+735 EISRQLNAALEG
-747 ALGGS
+747 TLGGS

-769 RRGSLD
+769 RRGSLE

-796 PLTAIADVRMSS
+796 PLTAIADVKMSS

-948 ELRANPRASKGDRVV
+948 ELRANPQARKGDRVV

-1035 GVEDPVPEG
+1035 GAEDPVPEG

-1049 FSKLKDRLPALR
+1049 LSKLKDRLPALR

>member
-1 MGKSEMLEGL
+1 MLEGL
-11 FYRNRRLLILLMALI
+11 FYRNRRLLILLIALI
-26 AVAGLSS
+26 TVAGLSS
-33 FYILPRMEDPVLTK
+33 FYVLPRMEDPVLTQ
-47 RSALVQT
+47 RVARVNT
-54 RFPGADATRVESLV
+54 PFPGADATRVESLV

-75 LREIDDIKELRSISR
+75 LREFDEIKELRSISR
-90 SGMSTITIELR
+90 AGMSNMTIELR

-117 IDDARVEFPSGA
+117 IDDARLEFPTGA
-129 KEPDFEEMDV
+129 GEPDFEELEV
-139 KAYALIVALVW
+139 KAYAIILALVW
-150 DNPNPVN
+150 NNPNEVN
-157 YAVLRRSAKQLED
+157 YAVLRRTAKQLED
-170 RLRAVSGTEDIDTFG
+170 RLRAISGTEEIDTFG
-185 DPDEEILVE
+185 DPDEEIIAE
-194 IQPDRVATLGLSVE
+194 IQSDKVASLGLSVE
-208 QIARQV
+208 EIARQV
-214 EASDAK
+214 ESSDAK
-220 LTAGLLRGQK
+220 LTAGLLRGET

-243 LARIARTPV
+243 LSRIANTPV
-252 QFGSEGHSVQLG
+252 QFGAEGHSVQLG
-264 DIATIH
+264 DIATIK
-270 KGVAQP
+270 KGVAVP
-276 LSSLVVAD
+276 LSSLVIAD
-284 GKPAVT
+284 GQPAVT
-290 LGMFVRDSM
+290 LGVFVRDSV

-304 SQEAKNVIREFEQ
+304 SQAAKAAIQKFEE
-317 SLADDVQVQM
+317 SLADDVMVQT
-327 LFDQNRYV
+327 LFNQNRYV
-335 EARLSGLIWNLLF
+335 EARLNGLIRNLLF

-354 VVIVFMMGWRN
+354 GVIVFMMGWRN
-365 ALVIGTA
+365 ALVIGAA

-377 FMVLAGLRMLDI
+377 FMVLAGLRLLDI

-410 IVVVDEVRTKLHA
+410 IVVVDEVRSKLHA
-423 RMAPEDAVISTV
+423 GKTPEEAVISTV

-478 CSSFFLAM
+478 SSSFFLAM

-496 ADPEEDPETGHWWQV
+496 ANQNEDPLKAHWWQV
-511 GFSHAGLRNAY
+511 GFSHAGMRAFY
-522 SKSLD
+522 QKSLD
-527 FLFSKPLL
+527 FLFARPLL
-535 GVGLGCILPISGF
+535 GIALGCVLPVSGF
-548 IVAGSLPEQFF
+548 LVASELPEQFF

-565 QINIELE
+565 QVNIELE
-572 LSAHASLAETRE
+572 LNAHASMAETRE
-584 TIAAIREV
+584 TIETIRRV
-592 VLEHPQVR
+592 VLENPKVK

-608 SAPQFYYNIIAK
+608 SAPQFYYNITAK
-620 RENSSNFAQALVQL
+620 RENSSNYAQALVQL
-634 NSAHGGQELIH
+634 ESSSGGEELIH
-645 ELQQELDRK
+645 ELQKQLDLK

-682 DLHQLSQSGDELR
+682 DLQQLSLLGDELR
-695 TIISQTPDVLHH
+695 TILSKTTNVLHH

-735 EVSRQLNAALEG
+735 EISRQLNASLEG

-769 RRGSLD
+769 QRGAIAD
-775 NIASLQL
+775 IASLQL
-782 ISSKKTPDGQAQYV
+782 ISRKKTADGQAQYV
-796 PLTAIADVRMSS
+796 PLTAIAKVEMSS
-808 EIAAISHFN
+808 EVAAISHFN

-835 KVLADFQ
+835 EVLTEFKSNLKDAGFQ
-842 KRLQQAGYELPPGYR
+842 LPAGYR
-857 LEWGGEAS
+857 FEWGGEAS

-870 VGNLMANVGVLMVLM
+870 VGNLLVNVGVLMVLM

-898 AGLVGAVGILSI
+898 AGLVGSVGFLSI

-948 ELRANPRASKGDRVV
+948 ELRANPEARIGNRVV

-976 ATSLTTVAGFIPLV
+976 ATSLTTVAGFLPLV

-1029 NCPLRA
+1029 NCPLKA
-1035 GVEDPVPEG
+1035 TIEKSMVEE
-1044 EGSTL
+1044 ESRTQQATIL
-1049 FSKLKDRLPALR
+1049 AKLKERLPVLR

>member
-1 MGKSEMLEGL
+1 MLEGL

-68 SEKIEEE
+68 SERIEEE
-75 LREIDDIKELRSISR
+75 LREIDEIKELRSISR

-243 LARIARTPV
+243 LSRIARTPV

-290 LGMFVRDSM
+290 LGMFVRDNM

-410 IVVVDEVRTKLHA
+410 IVVVDEVRSKLHA

-592 VLEHPQVR
+592 VLEYPQVR

-634 NSAHGGQELIH
+634 NSAHGGRQLIH

-695 TIISQTPDVLHH
+695 TILSKTPDVLHH

-735 EVSRQLNAALEG
+735 EISRQLNAALEG
-747 ALGGS
+747 TLGGS

-769 RRGSLD
+769 RRGSLE

-948 ELRANPRASKGDRVV
+948 ELRANPQARKGDRVV

-1035 GVEDPVPEG
+1035 GAEDPVPEG

-1049 FSKLKDRLPALR
+1049 LSKLKDRLPALR

>member
-75 LREIDDIKELRSISR
+75 LREIDEIKELRSISR

-535 GVGLGCILPISGF
+535 GVGLGCILPVSGF

-695 TIISQTPDVLHH
+695 TILSQTPDVLHH

-842 KRLQQAGYELPPGYR
+842 KRLQQASYELPPGYR

-1035 GVEDPVPEG
+1035 GVEDPVSEG

>member
-1 MGKSEMLEGL
+1 MLEGL
-11 FYRNRRLLILLMALI
+11 FYRNRRLLILLIALI
-26 AVAGLSS
+26 TVAGLSS
-33 FYILPRMEDPVLTK
+33 FYVLPRMEDPVLTK

-75 LREIDDIKELRSISR
+75 LREFDEIKELRSISR

-117 IDDARVEFPSGA
+117 IDDARVEFPAGA

-150 DNPNPVN
+150 DNPSPVN

-170 RLRAVSGTEDIDTFG
+170 RLRAISGTEDIDTFG

-194 IQPDRVATLGLSVE
+194 IQPDRVAALGLSVE
-208 QIARQV
+208 EIARQV

-243 LARIARTPV
+243 LARIANTPV
-252 QFGSEGHSVQLG
+252 QFGAEGHSVQLG
-264 DIATIH
+264 DIATIR

-276 LSSLVVAD
+276 LSSLVIAD

-304 SQEAKNVIREFEQ
+304 SQAAKTAVREFEQ
-317 SLADDVQVQM
+317 TLADDVQVQT

-335 EARLSGLIWNLLF
+335 EARLSGLVWNLLF
-348 GGLAVI
+348 GGLAVV

-377 FMVLAGLRMLDI
+377 FMVLAGLRLLEI

-410 IVVVDEVRTKLHA
+410 IVVVDEVRAKLHA

-496 ADPEEDPETGHWWQV
+496 ADPDEDPETGHWWQV
-511 GFSHAGLRNAY
+511 GFSHQGMRNAY
-522 SKSLD
+522 QKSLD

-535 GVGLGCILPISGF
+535 GVALGCVLPISGF

-565 QINIELE
+565 QVNIELE
-572 LSAHASLAETRE
+572 LNAHASLAETKVTIE
-584 TIAAIREV
+584 TIRQV
-592 VLEHPQVR
+592 VLAHPQVK

-620 RENSSNFAQALVQL
+620 RENASNFAQALVQL
-634 NSAHGGQELIH
+634 KTAHGGRQLIH
-645 ELQQELDRK
+645 ELQRELDQK

-695 TIISQTPDVLHH
+695 TILSGTSDVLHH

-735 EVSRQLNAALEG
+735 EISNQLNAALEG

-761 VRIRVPHD
+761 VRIRVPQD
-769 RRGSLD
+769 RRGSLSQ
-775 NIASLQL
+775 IASLQL
-782 ISSKKTPDGQAQYV
+782 ISNKKTEDGQAQYV
-796 PLTAIADVRMSS
+796 PLTAIADVKMSS
-808 EIAAISHFN
+808 EVAAISHFN

-842 KRLQQAGYELPPGYR
+842 TKLKQSGFTLPPGYR

-898 AGLVGAVGILSI
+898 AGLVGIVGILSI

-948 ELRANPRASKGDRVV
+948 ELRANPRASQGDRIV

-1020 SAYILVMCR
+1020 SAYLIVMCR
-1029 NCPLRA
+1029 NCPLRKGA
-1035 GVEDPVPEG
+1035 EEQVPEG
-1044 EGSTL
+1044 EESTL
-1049 FSKLKDRLPALR
+1049 FSKLKDSLPALR